1 MTKFELDM
9 DAMIKRTC
17 LKADTIMRKIALD
30 LFLAV
35 IMKTPVAVDNGG
47 MARGNW
53 QFSTDAPATA
63 PVTRVDPA
71 GTTVV
76 ADVTNKIPGW
86 DTKKSIFL
94 SNSLPYIRTLEYG
107 FFPTSPRKG
116 EGKTIGGFSRQAPA
130 GMVRISVAEISGQL
144 NRLIGA

>member
-9 DAMIKRTC
+9 DAMIKRIG

-35 IMKTPVAVDNGG
+35 IIKTPVDSG

-53 QFSTDAPATA
+53 QFSTGAPATA
-63 PVTRVDPA
+63 PITRADQA

-130 GMVRISVAEISGQL
+130 GMVRISVAKISGQL